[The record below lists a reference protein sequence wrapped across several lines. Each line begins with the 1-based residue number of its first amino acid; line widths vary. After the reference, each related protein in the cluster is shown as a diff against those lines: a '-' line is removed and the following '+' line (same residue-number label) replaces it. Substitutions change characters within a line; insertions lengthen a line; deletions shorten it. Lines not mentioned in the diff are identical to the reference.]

1 MRSYLISLSRK
12 LKITI
17 AQAELLDQAEIVEQ
31 MAYDLTQND
40 EWVKK
45 YNQRQELEA
54 SRELTPEQRAKAM
67 KEAMGYG
74 NRK

>member
-1 MRSYLISLSRK
+1 
-12 LKITI
+12 
-17 AQAELLDQAEIVEQ
+17 

-54 SRELTPEQRAKAM
+54 SRELTLEQRAKAM

>member
-1 MRSYLISLSRK
+1 VRSYLISLSRK

-17 AQAELLDQAEIVEQ
+17 AQAELLDQSEIVEQ

-54 SRELTPEQRAKAM
+54 SRELTLEQRAKAM